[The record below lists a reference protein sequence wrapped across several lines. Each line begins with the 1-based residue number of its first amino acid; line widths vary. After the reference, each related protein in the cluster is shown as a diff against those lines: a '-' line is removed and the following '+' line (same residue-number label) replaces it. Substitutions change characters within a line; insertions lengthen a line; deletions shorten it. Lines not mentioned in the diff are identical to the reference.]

1 MHGGCD
7 FPSFHRQFSCEY
19 TCRFCMHIQIMIKSI
34 EMIINSMKTVDKE
47 TVAHVVHVLNLAA
60 TQTWTVT

>member
-1 MHGGCD
+1 
-7 FPSFHRQFSCEY
+7 
-19 TCRFCMHIQIMIKSI
+19 MHIQIMIKSI